1 MLQLTNS
8 RVVAAEACGKA
19 ILTGEHFVVW
29 GGTALA
35 VPLFGASV
43 KVQVN
48 AAPASRN
55 RVILENHGD
64 DELLLKACRKACTI
78 LLKHEKYSLS
88 VHSTSTFP
96 IESGLG
102 GSAAFSVALC
112 RALLKALHRRRDDD
126 LVAQSALDL
135 ERVFHGTPSG
145 IDSTTIAFE
154 TPCYV
159 KTGSQF
165 LTHGAPDVAGPLA
178 GFLQVPPG
186 ADFVLA
192 YSGQRGNTREAIGK
206 VRQLAE
212 TPGGDL
218 VIQRLTAV
226 AETISLQTASA
237 LRKADYAFVGAMMDE
252 NHLLLRALEVSTPK
266 LDHLVNVAKAN
277 GALGAKLTGGGL
289 GGFMLAV
296 TWPDRTKRL
305 VESLKEAGSPL
316 VLTQSTDQYPAE

>member
-1 MLQLTNS
+1 MAQPPEI
-8 RVVAAEACGKA
+8 RVVVARACGKA

-35 VPLFGASV
+35 VPIFGARVSV
-43 KVQVN
+43 NVH
-48 AAPASRN
+48 ASPSTRN
-55 RVILENHGD
+55 HVRLQEGTQSAT
-64 DELLLKACRKACTI
+64 LLTACRKACSI
-78 LLKHEKYSLS
+78 LLRDEKYSLCIDS
-88 VHSTSTFP
+88 KATFP

-112 RALLKALHRRRDDD
+112 RALLKVLRRRRNDD

-165 LTHGAPDVAGPLA
+165 LTHGAPHIAGPLA

-192 YSGQRGNTREAIGK
+192 WSGQRGKTREAIGR

-237 LRKADYAFVGAMMDE
+237 LRKGDYAFVGAMMDE
-252 NHLLLRALEVSTPK
+252 NHLLLRGLEVSTPM
-266 LDHLVNVAKAN
+266 LDHLVHTAKRH

-289 GGFMLAV
+289 GGFVLAV
-296 TWPDRTKRL
+296 TWPDRTRRL
-305 VESLKEAGSPL
+305 VESLREAGAPL
-316 VLTQSTDQYPAE
+316 VLTQSTNQYPAG